1 MGLSL
6 IQSRTLMG
14 LQAPAVTVEVH
25 LASGLP
31 SFTLVGLAEVE
42 VKEARERVRSALLNS
57 GLQFPHNQRITVNL
71 APADLPKDSGRFDLP
86 IALGILAASGQI
98 DGGRLAGWEFAG
110 ELSLSGEL
118 RPVRGALALSVARQ
132 QAGVDTR
139 LVLPPGSAGEAALVP
154 GQVVYRARHLLDVVA
169 RFQPPHSQPPMQ
181 DSAFGPED
189 DSDAGWL
196 RVPESPR
203 PAAPAYPDLADVKG
217 QAAARRA
224 LEIAAAGGHSL
235 LMVGPPGTGK
245 SMLAQRFA
253 GLLPPMDVDEALQSA
268 AIASLD
274 GSFRLAHWGRRPTR
288 APHHSAS
295 AVALVGGG
303 SPPRPGEIS
312 LAHQGVLFL
321 DELPEFPRAALEALR
336 EPLESGHITIS
347 RAAQRAEFPARF
359 QLIAAMNPCP
369 CGYLGSRLKA
379 CRCTPDQVARYQGRL
394 SGPLLDRIDL
404 HVEVGALAPEEL
416 LNAPAGESTAAVRA
430 RCVAARERALARQG
444 QPNQALQGQA
454 IDTHARLDAAA
465 RTFLHSAAARLGWS
479 ARAIHRALRVARSI
493 ADLAGSEAVS
503 LAHVAEAVQYRRA
516 LSGLG

>member
-1 MGLSL
+1 M
-6 IQSRTLMG
+6 
-14 LQAPAVTVEVH
+14 
-25 LASGLP
+25 
-31 SFTLVGLAEVE
+31 
-42 VKEARERVRSALLNS
+42 
-57 GLQFPHNQRITVNL
+57 
-71 APADLPKDSGRFDLP
+71 
-86 IALGILAASGQI
+86 
-98 DGGRLAGWEFAG
+98 
-110 ELSLSGEL
+110 
-118 RPVRGALALSVARQ
+118 
-132 QAGVDTR
+132 
-139 LVLPPGSAGEAALVP
+139 
-154 GQVVYRARHLLDVVA
+154 
-169 RFQPPHSQPPMQ
+169 
-181 DSAFGPED
+181 
-189 DSDAGWL
+189 
-196 RVPESPR
+196 
-203 PAAPAYPDLADVKG
+203 PAATTP
-217 QAAARRA
+217 
-224 LEIAAAGGHSL
+224 
-235 LMVGPPGTGK
+235 T
-245 SMLAQRFA
+245 
-253 GLLPPMDVDEALQSA
+253 SA
-268 AIASLD
+268 
-274 GSFRLAHWGRRPTR
+274 
-288 APHHSAS
+288 
-295 AVALVGGG
+295 
-303 SPPRPGEIS
+303 PRPGEIS

-479 ARAIHRALRVARSI
+479 ARATHRALRVARSI